1 MQAAGASE
9 KVFEYIDREPVVKN
23 TVKDR
28 MNTESVI
35 GQSEDDSD
43 KISGLIEFKNVTFAY
58 PSRPDTTVLKVIVK
72 VTVLGV

>member
-28 MNTESVI
+28 MDTEFVI
-35 GQSEDDSD
+35 GQSEVESD

-58 PSRPDTTVLKVIVK
+58 PSRPDTNVLKVKVR
-72 VTVLGV
+72 VTVLSL